1 MALIW
6 MLAAIPALA
15 VDHSD
20 VPIQVGV
27 TTNYVTAHRSFR
39 RVDGQL
45 YNVEKSLRWRD
56 IRGRCAKVLTNG
68 TVVRTF
74 VERSETT
81 QSPVS
86 DAGRSISNL
95 LGGRSSMATVR
106 TRRWEEEGPEIFLVN
121 YDGPGLTPGRPIR
134 AKAIKVGTY
143 TYEGEVIE
151 QWDCGIPNVIPV
163 VVTNLPAKQPKADR
177 KSFTPPVAK

>member
-1 MALIW
+1 MALAW
-6 MLAAIPALA
+6 MLAAIPVLA
-15 VDHSD
+15 ADHSD
-20 VPIQVGV
+20 VSIQAGV

-45 YNVEKSLRWRD
+45 YNVEKSLLWRD

-81 QSPVS
+81 QAPVS

-121 YDGPGLTPGRPIR
+121 YESSGLTPGKAIR
-134 AKAIKVGTY
+134 AKAIKVGTF
-143 TYEGEVIE
+143 TYEGEVME
-151 QWDCGIPNVIPV
+151 QWDCGIPNVVPV
-163 VVTNLPAKQPKADR
+163 LVTNLPARQPKPDR
-177 KSFTPPVAK
+177 KAVAPPVAK